1 MMKLLL
7 HPGVHKTGTT
17 SIQQVL
23 FDNRRWLS
31 HQGLVYPI
39 ERPFV
44 GPRAHHNFAHALAHG
59 GTNEK
64 ETARRFLETAANN
77 ARPSDT
83 VIISSEPI
91 YRHYL
96 GSDDWAGLVA
106 ADYSANRRAYLAV
119 LAEILEDFD
128 VEVILYLRDYG
139 YWLAWL
145 HRVLK
150 REKVWAGGPARF
162 KKEFGERFAFE
173 HQIAMFADYF
183 PRVRTF
189 RYEEAKEQG
198 LITHFFDTIGFPA
211 PPGSATIWERPTKR
225 AIVPL

>member
-1 MMKLLL
+1 MKLLL
-7 HPGVHKTGTT
+7 HPGIHKTGTT
-17 SIQQVL
+17 SIQRVL

-31 HQGLVYPI
+31 EHELFYPVA
-39 ERPFV
+39 RPFL
-44 GPRAHHNFAHALAHG
+44 GPRSHHNFAHSIACG
-59 GTNEK
+59 GANGK
-64 ETARRFLETAANN
+64 KAARRFLETAADR
-77 ARPSDT
+77 ARPSGT

-96 GSDDWAGLVA
+96 GSDDWSGLVA
-106 ADYSANRRAYLAV
+106 ADYLANRRAYLAA
-119 LAEILEDFD
+119 LAEILEGFD

-145 HRVLK
+145 HRVMK
-150 REKVWAGGPARF
+150 REKAWAGGPSRF
-162 KKEFGERFAFE
+162 KKEFGQRFAYE
-173 HQIAMFADYF
+173 QQIGIFADYF

-198 LITHFFDTIGFPA
+198 LVTHFFEKIGFPV
-211 PPGSATIWERPTKR
+211 PPGSAAVWERPTKR